1 MSGASTA
8 ELMKQM
14 GHQQATTTA
23 RYIHFAENAR
33 STLAERAAAMAVAG
47 MNAKTEPAEVIQI
60 SKARK

>member
-1 MSGASTA
+1 
-8 ELMKQM
+8 MKQM